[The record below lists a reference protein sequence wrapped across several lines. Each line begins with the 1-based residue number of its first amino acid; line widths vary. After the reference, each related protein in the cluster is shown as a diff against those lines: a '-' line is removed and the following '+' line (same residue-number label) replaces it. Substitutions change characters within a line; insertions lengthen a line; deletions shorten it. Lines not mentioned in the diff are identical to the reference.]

1 MGNPTDTDPRLKEA
15 DTNPKGPEGHDR
27 QDDRNAADQQPDVA
41 RTRGDAEAVIRNLDM
56 AFHALPRNRQAL
68 AYLGFADDGHNVE
81 SRGLPGQSRIVTI
94 SSHREDTSRVNA
106 ALQTANLTRPLA
118 PTLTNPN
125 DPTVTTQH
133 IVSDPGSLIHLLDLV
148 QRQELPVNL
157 RTSADNSNSLVI
169 RIGSQT
175 IAVDP
180 VVFDTVIDSIPKMAQ
195 LEVLAANGDKRTTTT
210 PRLEGY
216 NAKFWSPEHS
226 SAASVRLANNV
237 KTEELDE
244 SMLGGCTFLSI
255 DLSTLLKIKNEKAI
269 KHILSQIEALSKSP
283 DYIFRSDDSGNLA
296 IIALAQRSGGF
307 LTRLAD
313 GINRATG
320 NRTNQLIGGGN
331 LKIDTNGLLVM
342 EGYTNTNLRAG
353 LKRLTGMYIRRTDN
367 ERFKDG
373 RDATT
378 AHTIKE
384 DVPGMPE
391 LLRITQVDRGATL
404 KVGGGPDK
412 LIGYEEE
419 LDQLRAAIDP
429 KSKNRL
435 IVLKGHAGRGKSRL
449 LSELAAENPSMLK
462 ISIDPAG
469 ENIQGYAMVSIA
481 DQLTTFGEKH
491 LPQKAKLSG
500 IYQELLAFSQSS
512 EAEKIEKAQT
522 KPKDTANL
530 IFHVLKIFEAMLGSF
545 TLAIDD
551 THHIDRHSDPHL
563 MEMLHNFLQ
572 DSKNSTKVLL
582 SLRPEERY
590 KSAAQSSLES
600 KVRSFGKS
608 EQLCTVNLENPETGE
623 PKLNLRNPDV
633 AYEYIWH
640 SLPEDIRTNNKIAPP
655 QPRKLIDL
663 HTILAKKVN
672 SPFELTSLINI
683 ILRDK
688 RNLIVN
694 DEGISLHPDV
704 LRKIDKIR
712 NSEDLAIFHR
722 EKIRKLKKPQKK
734 TLQLMA
740 LLGSKVP
747 IAQFLTVVRNI
758 TGETTNLWSIITELK
773 LDGYVAITERED
785 QGAQAE
791 TIEGKQIQLQHESI
805 RDMVLASINKD
816 EKRKLAIQVYNEI
829 KDLPGVHNDTLF
841 ALLAEATDKTS
852 IRNIAFWKHYT
863 TRANKALRDAGTQ
876 NSHGRAYGIA
886 MTVLDDLEETTD
898 KKTELQKALEL
909 LQRPERANEVPHEIK
924 ELLIKSLLTV
934 VENGIF
940 LGRFA
945 KVHEAIELLE
955 KFGAE
960 EHLTK
965 AYLLGFKGAYAQVD
979 TRTMKTYASK
989 LERRTDLTPGQRFEI
1004 ELKLAFKKAGKPEE
1018 FQACLDK
1025 YKDKA
1030 KELGDLKTSDIKLW
1044 AELGRL
1050 KVRIT
1055 FEKVRV
1061 NLLGQG
1067 VDGDVLVEP
1076 SHFTAETTSRLIASE
1091 KELSA
1096 MDQDRRNTPGKF
1108 EQIEEL
1114 YLLDQLASTNGY
1126 LGNYDK
1132 AIGAYSEVW
1141 RLAEQM
1147 GIPREAAR
1155 AAKIKGDI
1163 QVMQGIAQIEFPV
1176 DDTPGKATA
1185 RRVIDRQKI
1194 IQAINTYQEEGLP
1207 PMEKVDKDEY
1217 YQILVRCQSL
1227 RAIGILALSYEN
1239 EIAEAKSTRDQGTM
1253 DDIKQALAPHL
1264 KTALENFRYI
1274 SSSKVFGPYLASKDG
1289 EFSYYIMSNLGHVMG
1304 CIEELGINEAELET
1318 SVPDICNSSDHNK
1331 SFSPQAISYGL
1342 NYIKA
1347 RNMHDNV
1354 GEVDRKIDGYG
1365 KLIGLG
1371 QNKTAKTADMEKY
1384 DLYSSL
1390 ERQLKEIKS
1399 RRSGI
1404 SPL

>member
-1 MGNPTDTDPRLKEA
+1 MGNPTDTDPRLKRAE
-15 DTNPKGPEGHDR
+15 TSPQGPKSHDR
-27 QDDRNAADQQPDVA
+27 PDDQATAGQQPDAA
-41 RTRGDAEAVIRNLDM
+41 RTRDDAEIVIENLDA
-56 AFHALPRNRQAL
+56 AFHALRRDRQTL
-68 AYLGFADDGHNVE
+68 AYLGFAEDKHDVE
-81 SRGLPGQSRIVTI
+81 SRRLPGQSRIVTI
-94 SSHREDTSRVNA
+94 SSHNADTSRVNTV
-106 ALQTANLTRPLA
+106 LQDSNLTRPLT
-118 PTLTNPN
+118 PLLRNPE
-125 DPTVTTQH
+125 DSTTTTQH
-133 IVSDPGSLIHLLDLV
+133 IVSDPGSLIHLLNLA
-148 QRQELPVNL
+148 QNQGLPVIL
-157 RTSADNSNSLVI
+157 RTSATNSYSQVI
-169 RIGSQT
+169 RIGGQVF
-175 IAVDP
+175 AVDP
-180 VVFDTVIDSIPKMAQ
+180 VIFDTVIDSIPETAQ
-195 LEVLAANGDKRTTTT
+195 LEVLAANGEKRTTIT

-226 SAASVRLANNV
+226 SVASVKLA
-237 KTEELDE
+237 KKAIAEELDE

-255 DLSTLLKIKNEKAI
+255 DLSTLLKIKEEKAI
-269 KHILSQIEALSKSP
+269 QHILSQIEALSKSP
-283 DYIFRSDDSGNLA
+283 DYIFRSDDSGNIT

-307 LTRLAD
+307 LTRLSD
-313 GINRATG
+313 GINKATG
-320 NRTNQLIGGGN
+320 NKTNQLIGGGN
-331 LKIDTNGLLVM
+331 LKMDANGVLAM
-342 EGYTNTNLRAG
+342 EGYTNPSLRAG
-353 LKRLTGMYIRRTDN
+353 LKKLTGMYIRREDD
-367 ERFKDG
+367 ERFKVG
-373 RDATT
+373 RDTTT
-378 AHTIKE
+378 AHTE
-384 DVPGMPE
+384 TEAVPNIPE
-391 LLRITQVDRGATL
+391 LLKITKVERGATL
-404 KVGGGPDK
+404 RVGGGPDK
-412 LIGYEEE
+412 LIGYKEE

-429 KSKNRL
+429 KSKSRL

-481 DQLTTFGEKH
+481 DQLATFGEKH
-491 LPQKAKLSG
+491 LPQRAKSSS
-500 IYQELLAFSQSS
+500 IYQELLEFSQSS

-522 KPKDTANL
+522 KPRDVAKL
-530 IFHVLKIFEAMLGSF
+530 IFHTLKIFEAMLGSF

-551 THHIDRHSDPHL
+551 THHIDRHSDPLL
-563 MEMLHNFLQ
+563 MEMLHNFLR

-600 KVRSFGKS
+600 KVRSFGKG
-608 EQLCTVNLENPETGE
+608 EHLCTVNLENPETGE
-623 PKLNLRNPDV
+623 PKLDLRNPDV

-663 HTILAKKVN
+663 HTILAEKIN

-694 DEGISLHPDV
+694 DEGIFLHPNAI
-704 LRKIDKIR
+704 RKIDKIK

-722 EKIRKLKKPQKK
+722 EKIRRLKRPHKK

-747 IAQFLTVVRNI
+747 ITQFLTVVRNI

-785 QGAQAE
+785 GGSQAE

-841 ALLAEATDKTS
+841 ALLAEAATNTS
-852 IRNIAFWKHYT
+852 IRNTGFWTHYT
-863 TRANKALRDAGTQ
+863 ARGNKALEDAHTK

-886 MTVLDDLEETTD
+886 MTVLDDLEETAG
-898 KKTELQKALEL
+898 KKTELQKALQL
-909 LQRPERANEVPHEIK
+909 LLNPEKASEVPHGIK

-940 LGRFA
+940 LGRFT
-945 KVHEAIELLE
+945 KVHETIGILE
-955 KFGAE
+955 RTGEKK
-960 EHLTK
+960 HMTK

-979 TRTMKTYASK
+979 TRTMEAYAAK
-989 LERRTDLTPGQRFEI
+989 LEHRRDLTPGQRFEI
-1004 ELKLAFKKAGKPEE
+1004 ELKLAFKKARTPEE
-1018 FQACLDK
+1018 FQACLES
-1025 YKDKA
+1025 YKTKE
-1030 KELGDLKTSDIKLW
+1030 KELAALKTSDLKLW

-1061 NLLGQG
+1061 NLLEQG

-1076 SHFTAETTSRLIASE
+1076 SHFTADTSIRLIASE

-1132 AIGAYSEVW
+1132 AIAAYSEVW

-1176 DDTPGKATA
+1176 ADKPGKATA

-1194 IQAINTYQEEGLP
+1194 LQAISTYQEEGLP

-1227 RAIGILALSYEN
+1227 RAIGILALSYKN
-1239 EIAEAKSTRDQGTM
+1239 EIAEAKSTRDQGTL

-1274 SSSKVFGPYLASKDG
+1274 SSSKVYGPYLASEDG

-1304 CIEELGINEAELET
+1304 CIEGLGINEAELET
-1318 SVPDICNSSDHNK
+1318 SVPDICNFDEHSK
-1331 SFSPQAISYGL
+1331 AFSTQAISNGL
-1342 NYIKA
+1342 NYIKTH
-1347 RNMHDNV
+1347 NMYDNV
-1354 GEVDRKIDGYG
+1354 DEVDRKIDGYG
-1365 KLIGLG
+1365 KLIELG
-1371 QNKTAKTADMEKY
+1371 QNRAADTEKY
-1384 DLYSSL
+1384 DLFSSL
-1390 ERQLKEIKS
+1390 KIQLKAIKA